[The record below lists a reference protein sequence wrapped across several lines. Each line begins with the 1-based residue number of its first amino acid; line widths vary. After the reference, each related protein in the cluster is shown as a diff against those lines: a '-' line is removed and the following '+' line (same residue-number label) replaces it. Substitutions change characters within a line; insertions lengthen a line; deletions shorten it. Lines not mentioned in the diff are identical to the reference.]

1 MMTMQTKLPYSAVQ
15 GAQLA
20 RQVLVGLDNWRQAVQ
35 DHRDKSCSFAGLP
48 RCLRC
53 LSLEALGMRDTVG
66 AGPYIFSEL
75 HCDGV
80 TRPGRIF

>member
-1 MMTMQTKLPYSAVQ
+1 MMTMQTKFPYSAVQ
-15 GAQLA
+15 GAQFA

-35 DHRDKSCSFAGLP
+35 DHRDKSCSFARLP
-48 RCLRC
+48 PF
-53 LSLEALGMRDTVG
+53 LSFEALGMRDIVC

-75 HCDGV
+75 RGDGI